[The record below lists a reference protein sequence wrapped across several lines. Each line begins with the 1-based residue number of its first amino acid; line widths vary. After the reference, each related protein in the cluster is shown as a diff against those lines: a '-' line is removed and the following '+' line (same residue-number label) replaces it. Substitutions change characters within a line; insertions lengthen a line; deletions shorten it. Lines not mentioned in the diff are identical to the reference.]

1 MTQLHRLRIPA
12 LATVLSLLLAA
23 CSSDSPTDLG
33 KNDPSDTTSNP
44 VYATV
49 TVCHTGSSGREPTE
63 IHLSDLSQHL
73 GHGDYITTT
82 FVDPA
87 STSIGDAIHF
97 ARITDALSAA
107 AAARTAHAESESDM
121 CRITIE
127 VSEGTY
133 EGTASV
139 PAPEGVEQF
148 PLIVDV
154 PNITL
159 EGTLLMEPDMNG
171 RPSGEPASPAS
182 VLTAVD
188 PLPIIDDVSI
198 PIIIAN
204 GHPGGTSGDGLV
216 VKGFSFES
224 GQDPDGGPGGQAIL
238 AVRVK
243 GLHIE
248 GNSFG
253 AGFTE
258 SIDLRA
264 SDAELVNNYLSGTA
278 GSCDIC
284 LAGPGEYLAQA
295 NKLEAGGIPGITVD
309 GPVGLPVPE
318 GIEPFE
324 LPSTAETRAVLENN
338 EIRDHL
344 RVPVGVGIRV
354 DALGVGGPNV
364 LSHVHARIHDNVLV
378 NNRFGI
384 IIHAAFPV
392 EGTALHAG
400 VDVDVAGNTIEE
412 SCEAKLLVSLSR
424 HQTALGLRELPYL
437 RNSTFIIDLDET
449 LPWSDVWYSHPAGY
463 GNTLVVNGETVANGA
478 RQFYDP
484 EGCPGS

>member
-1 MTQLHRLRIPA
+1 
-12 LATVLSLLLAA
+12 V
-23 CSSDSPTDLG
+23 
-33 KNDPSDTTSNP
+33 N
-44 VYATV
+44 ATV
-49 TVCHTGSSGREPTE
+49 TVCHTSSDGREPTT
-63 IHLSDLSQHL
+63 IYQTDLAQHL
-73 GHGDYITTT
+73 GHGDYITTML
-82 FVDPA
+82 VGPD
-87 STSIGDAIHF
+87 SKLVGDSIHF
-97 ARITDALSAA
+97 ARITDALAAA
-107 AAARTAHAESESDM
+107 AAARASHVESEEEM

-127 VSEGTY
+127 VAGGTY

-139 PAPEGVEQF
+139 PAPEGMEQF
-148 PLIVDV
+148 PLIVDI
-154 PNITL
+154 PMITL
-159 EGTLLMEPDMNG
+159 QGSLLMEPDANG
-171 RPSGEPASPAS
+171 RPTNEFSGQSS
-182 VLTAVD
+182 VLAARE
-188 PLPIIDDVSI
+188 PLPIVDDVST

-204 GHPGGTSGDGLV
+204 GHPGGTSGNGLV
-216 VKGFSFES
+216 ISGFRFRS
-224 GQDPDGGPGGQAIL
+224 GNDSLMVDGGAGQAIFG
-238 AVRVK
+238 ARVER
-243 GLHIE
+243 LRIE

-253 AGFTE
+253 PGFTE

-264 SDAELVNNYLSGTA
+264 SDADVVNNYLTGTA
-278 GSCDIC
+278 GTCDIC
-284 LAGPGEYLAQA
+284 LAGPGDYLAQW

-309 GPVGLPVPE
+309 GPVGLPVPDAV
-318 GIEPFE
+318 EPLE
-324 LPSTAETRAVLENN
+324 LPSTAETRAILENN
-338 EIRDHL
+338 EIDSHL

-354 DALGVGGPNV
+354 DALGVGAPDV
-364 LSHVHARIHDNVLV
+364 LSHVHARIQDNVLV
-378 NNRFGI
+378 RNRFGI